1 MPRVGSVMKKDFLT
15 TAFERI
21 RGRMTRMGTADEY
34 SDDLQDAFCRLWS
47 RRGQISDSD
56 QAEGLLTVTAKN
68 IRIDNIRRQKRHP
81 SANLEDSGQIEESA
95 TTGNEADELYREVD
109 RIISGSLSERD
120 RKILHLRDRD
130 GWEFDEIAESLGLTE
145 SNVRMILSR
154 ARKTVREAYRNRK
167 R

>member
-1 MPRVGSVMKKDFLT
+1 MKRDFLT

-47 RRGQISDSD
+47 HRESIADSG
-56 QAEGLLTVTAKN
+56 QAEGLLTVTARN
-68 IRIDNIRRQKRHP
+68 IRIDNLRRHSRHP
-81 SANLEDSGQIEESA
+81 SVNVEDAGPIPDSVSETDEI
-95 TTGNEADELYREVD
+95 TELYNEVD
-109 RIISGSLSERD
+109 RIIGENLSERD

-130 GWEFDEIAESLGLTE
+130 GWDFEEIAEHLGLTE

-154 ARKTVREAYRNRK
+154 ARKTVREAYRK
-167 R
+167 KCSTFAGSS